1 MSVSMSSVKLHQSNS
16 FKRAV
21 KKTHP
26 NQKQALDRA
35 IREILRNPEA
45 GILKKGDLTSLR
57 VHKYKVA
64 GQQYLLGYVYDVE
77 EQVLSLVAMGPHE
90 NFYRDIKR

>member
-1 MSVSMSSVKLHQSNS
+1 M
-16 FKRAV
+16 
-21 KKTHP
+21 HP
-26 NQKQALDRA
+26 NQKQVLDRA
-35 IREILRNPEA
+35 IREISRNPEA

-57 VHKYKVA
+57 VHKQRVS

-77 EQVLSLVAMGPHE
+77 EQVISLVAMGPHE